1 MNSKKFDLVIYLVA
15 ATFFM
20 ENLDGTIIATS
31 LPSMAKDFG
40 VSEIDVA
47 SGMTSYLL
55 TLAVLIPVSGWF
67 ADRFGARRIFT
78 LAIGIFTAA
87 SILCGLSDSLS
98 MFIFARVLQGV
109 GGALMVPVGRTVV
122 LRSTPKE
129 GVIRAIALI
138 TWPGL
143 IAPVV
148 GPAVGGFITTYAS
161 WHWIFFINVPLG
173 LIGIFMSLSL
183 LERGQ
188 DFHQKPFDYF
198 GFIFGGLAL
207 AAFIYVLELS
217 HYLEKNL
224 WLVLAVL
231 GICLISAYLAYR
243 HLQKCEYAL
252 VDLKLLSIPSFAVS
266 IQAGIIFRSALSAV
280 PFLMPLLFQLA
291 FGMDPFTAGLMVLS
305 IFIGNLAMKAVTS
318 PILHHFGFRRV
329 MLINGVLSVL
339 SIIACAF
346 ISPGMALPII
356 LLILFLNGIF
366 RSMQFTSINTIGFAD
381 LSPKQISSAS
391 AITSTSMQLANTLG
405 VALAS
410 LGLVLAQNLR
420 DSQSTSLSLSDFQ
433 MSLTFI
439 ALISF
444 TGIFSLL
451 KLPNHAGDDIR
462 KNSGSV

>member
-40 VSEIDVA
+40 SSEIDVA

-67 ADRFGARRIFT
+67 SDRFGARRIFT
-78 LAIGIFTAA
+78 LAIAIFTAA

-109 GGALMVPVGRTVV
+109 GGALMVPVGRAVV
-122 LRSTPKE
+122 LRGTPKE
-129 GVIRAIALI
+129 GVIRAVALI

-148 GPAVGGFITTYAS
+148 GPAIGGFITTYAS

-188 DFHQKPFDYF
+188 EVQQKPFDYF

-207 AAFIYVLELS
+207 ATFIYCLELS
-217 HYLEKNL
+217 HHLEKNL
-224 WLVLAVL
+224 WLLL
-231 GICLISAYLAYR
+231 ITLSICIISAYLAYR
-243 HLQKCEYAL
+243 HLRTCEYPL
-252 VDLKLLSIPSFAVS
+252 VDLKLLDIPSFAVS
-266 IQAGIIFRSALSAV
+266 IQAGIIFRSTLAAV

-318 PILHHFGFRRV
+318 PILHRFGFKRV
-329 MLINGVLSVL
+329 MIINGFLSVL

-346 ISPGMALPII
+346 ISPSMALPII

-366 RSMQFTSINTIGFAD
+366 RSMQFTSITTIGFAG
-381 LSPKQISSAS
+381 LLGNQMSSAS
-391 AITSTSMQLANTLG
+391 AITGTSMQLANALG

-410 LGLVLAQNLR
+410 LGLALAQNLR
-420 DSQSTSLSLSDFQ
+420 DPQSTVLSLADFQ
-433 MSLTFI
+433 MSLALI

-444 TGIFSLL
+444 TGLFSLL

-462 KNSGSV
+462 KNSGS

>member
-1 MNSKKFDLVIYLVA
+1 MKSKNIDLVIYLVA

-20 ENLDGTIIATS
+20 ENLDGTVITTS
-31 LPSMAKDFG
+31 LPSMARDFG
-40 VSEIDVA
+40 VSAVDVA

-67 ADRFGARRIFT
+67 SDRFGARRIFT

-109 GGALMVPVGRTVV
+109 GGALMVPVGRSLV
-122 LRSTPKE
+122 LQRTPKE

-173 LIGIFMSLSL
+173 LVGIYMSLSL
-183 LERGQ
+183 LDPGQ
-188 DFHQKPFDYF
+188 EIAQKPFDYF
-198 GFIFGGLAL
+198 GFVFSGLTL
-207 AAFIYVLELS
+207 ATLIWGLELS
-217 HYLEKNL
+217 HRLEEHF
-224 WLVLAVL
+224 WLVLATMV
-231 GICLISAYLAYR
+231 ICAVCAYLAYR
-243 HLQKCEYAL
+243 HMRRCAYPL
-252 VDLKLLSIPSFAVS
+252 VDLNLLDIPSFAVS
-266 IQAGIIFRSALSAV
+266 IKAGIIFRATLTAV
-280 PFLMPLLFQLA
+280 PFLMPLLFQLV
-291 FGMDPFTAGLMVLS
+291 FGMDPFVAGLMVLS

-318 PILHHFGFRRV
+318 PILHRYGFKRV
-329 MLINGVLSVL
+329 MLVNGVLSVL
-339 SIIACAF
+339 SIVSCIF
-346 ISPGMALPII
+346 IDSSMSLPII

-381 LSPKQISSAS
+381 LLPNQISSAS
-391 AITSTSMQLANTLG
+391 AITSTSMQLGNTLG

-410 LGLVLAQNLR
+410 LGLVIAHNLR
-420 DSQSTSLSLSDFQ
+420 DAQATVLSLADFR
-433 MSLTFI
+433 MSLVFI
-439 ALISF
+439 ALISAV
-444 TGIFSLL
+444 GLL
-451 KLPNHAGDDIR
+451 CLLQLPNNAGDGIR
-462 KNSGSV
+462 KG